1 MNAKQEFIDHVAD
14 TGLTVECARLD
25 IDYGCGELDT
35 IGLVIAY
42 SADQVATFFTALD
55 FEYNAGYGLQCIN
68 GYIWYT
74 DGSWSERCE
83 YDGSEWWEH
92 KKAPAIP
99 FELLGE

>member
-1 MNAKQEFIDHVAD
+1 MNAKQEFIDHVAS
-14 TGLTVECARLD
+14 TGLAVKCAMLE
-25 IDYGCGELDT
+25 IDYGRGAPDAVSLAT
-35 IGLVIAY
+35 AY
-42 SADQVATFFTALD
+42 RADQLAMFFTALD
-55 FEYNAGYGLQCIN
+55 FEYDAGYGSQFIA